1 MPRWEWGGSRVYKFG
16 GGGGGEE
23 EGVDGEVYVMRNF
36 TSDKSYQFHLLFQER
51 IKQSPI
57 SSSHFIWVHGQ
68 LMNVI
73 PLLSCTPM

>member
-1 MPRWEWGGSRVYKFG
+1 M
-16 GGGGGEE
+16 
-23 EGVDGEVYVMRNF
+23 DGEVYVMRNF